1 MSAIRFEDR
10 IRAIST
16 LRHDVAVSLGL
27 SGVTPEKTERERVF
41 ALVDLALTG
50 VITTDQQEEL
60 IQQGRA
66 RGLLPKEDA

>member
-16 LRHDVAVSLGL
+16 LRNDVAVSLGL
-27 SGVTPEKTERERVF
+27 SGVMPEKTERERVF

-50 VITTDQQEEL
+50 VITTDQQKEL